1 MMIQDFFQKR
11 NRVALAF
18 SGGADSAFLLSVGKQ
33 SGCDIYPYYVKTP
46 FQTQIEIDNAQYLA
60 DVIGVPLKTLQF
72 DVLSLPNIVHNKND
86 RCYHCKHSIF
96 KIIKSAAYAVGCEM
110 IIDGTNASD
119 DINDR
124 PGMQALRELGV
135 RSPLRECGLS
145 KSQIREASRQIGL
158 STWNKPA
165 NACLATRIP
174 IGTPIKYETLQKV
187 EQAENYL
194 SGLGFSDFRVRVFHE
209 GAKIQLLE
217 TQFDQV
223 CAMRLDIL
231 NHLSQYFNEIFID
244 LHCRN
249 QPKE

>member
-1 MMIQDFFQKR
+1 MMIQDFFQKK

-46 FQTQIEIDNAQYLA
+46 FQTQVETDDAQHLA
-60 DVIGVPLKTLQF
+60 DVIGVSLKTIQL
-72 DVLSLPNIVHNKND
+72 DVLSLPSIVRNEND

-96 KIIKSAAYAVGCEM
+96 NIIKLAADAEGCEM

-119 DINDR
+119 DIDGR
-124 PGMQALRELGV
+124 PGMQALREFGV

-145 KSQIREASRQIGL
+145 KLQIRELSRQEGL

-174 IGTPIKYETLQKV
+174 VGTPIKYETLKKV

-209 GAKIQLLE
+209 GAKIQLLD
-217 TQFDQV
+217 TQFDQA

-231 NHLSQYFNEIFID
+231 NHFSQYFDEIFID

-249 QPKE
+249 